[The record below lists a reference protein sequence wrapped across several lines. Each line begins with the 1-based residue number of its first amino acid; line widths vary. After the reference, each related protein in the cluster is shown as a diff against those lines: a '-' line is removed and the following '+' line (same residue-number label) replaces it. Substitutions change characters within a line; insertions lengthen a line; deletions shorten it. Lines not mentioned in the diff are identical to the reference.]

1 MSPVKDYYATL
12 GVGRD
17 ASPEEI
23 KKAFRRVARE
33 SHPDANPG
41 DPTAEARFREAAEAY
56 EVLSDPQRRASY
68 DRGDTLDFGDLFG
81 GFGGG
86 GLDDLL
92 RTVFGDGGLFGAAT
106 GTQSSPRGRDV
117 LTRVQISL
125 AEAAFGAP
133 VDVKFRTAVSCPQCG
148 GNGAA
153 PGTSPETCSSCQGT
167 GTQRVARRG
176 LLGTMMSMTTCP
188 TCGGVGQVVPHP
200 CEECNGR
207 GTTQEHRSVR
217 VEIPPG
223 VATGTRLRLNH
234 EGEAAGRGGRAG
246 DLFVEIQVQPDE
258 RFERVG
264 DDLVHRVV
272 VGIAEA
278 ALGTTLEIPL
288 LDDEVHLLEVPAGT
302 QPGWVARIPGQGM
315 TRLGRRGRGEL
326 QVVVDVEVPTDLS
339 SEEEDL
345 LRRFAE
351 MREERPAA
359 RRRRWI

>member
-1 MSPVKDYYATL
+1 MAKDYYATL

-23 KKAFRRVARE
+23 KKAFRRLARE

-41 DPTAEARFREAAEAY
+41 DSGAEARFREAAEAY
-56 EVLSDPQRRASY
+56 EVLSDPNRRGAY
-68 DRGDTLDFGDLFG
+68 DRGDAFDLGDLFG

-92 RTVFGDGGLFGAAT
+92 RSVFGEGGLFGAAAGGT
-106 GTQSSPRGRDV
+106 GGTPRGRDV

-125 AEAAFGAP
+125 AEAAFGTP
-133 VDVKFRTAVSCPQCG
+133 TDVKFRTAVGCEVCDGS
-148 GNGAA
+148 GAE
-153 PGTSPETCSSCQGT
+153 PGTDRQTCPTCQGT
-167 GTQRVARRG
+167 GAQRVARRG
-176 LLGTMMSMTTCP
+176 LLGTMMSVTTCS
-188 TCGGVGQVVPHP
+188 TCSGSGEIVSDP
-200 CEECNGR
+200 CKNCLGR
-207 GTTQEHRSVR
+207 GTTQQDRDVR

-246 DLFVEIQVQPDE
+246 DLFVEIQVMPDE
-258 RFERVG
+258 RFERQG
-264 DDLVHRVV
+264 DDLVHRLR

-278 ALGTTLEIPL
+278 ALGTTLQVPL
-288 LDDEVHLLEVPAGT
+288 LDDATHDLDVPAGT

-315 TRLGRRGRGEL
+315 SRLGRRGRGDL
-326 QVVVDVEVPTDLS
+326 AVVVDVEVPVDLTD
-339 SEEEDL
+339 EEEEL

-351 MREERPAA
+351 LRREQPAG
-359 RRRRWI
+359 RKRRWL